1 MLRTMKSKS
10 WESSSN
16 TNSCYMVVELE
27 TLLASQARIMKYGL
41 IDKFLSI
48 ELEANIFLKGH
59 TTTMIGF
66 IGASPTRSTRCQMN
80 LR

>member
-10 WESSSN
+10 WERSSN
-16 TNSCYMVVELE
+16 TNSCLMVVELE
-27 TLLASQARIMKYGL
+27 TLLASQARIMKYEL
-41 IDKFLSI
+41 TNKFFSI
-48 ELEANIFLKGH
+48 ELEANIFLKGR

-66 IGASPTRSTRCQMN
+66 MGASPTRSTGWQMN